1 MVKMRQRHLCV
12 FEFEKGSFDEILA
25 YIQYNADFMRD
36 RLLAFHDDITPEIR
50 EFLCGLGAMPFKIE
64 NQKILQQGKVKQL
77 TINPSVQKQSVM
89 QGALH
94 NEGMQN
100 AAIKKIKIT
109 LDSNDLAHAVINNS
123 EEEDLNQ
130 KDLDTNSLDNVTI
143 GNIPEDFISDSKIAR
158 YNIKSQ
164 KGDVVQKN
172 LPNNKE
178 TMPMVTFRRTIRS
191 GEEIILESHAAFI
204 RDIHEG
210 ALIKSSGNLHIYG
223 RCHGV
228 LECFGDYIIIGEFD
242 MGRISLQNIILE
254 GKMLE
259 MVRSSKKLK
268 MLTIEHGEISLCEL
282 L

>member
-50 EFLCGLGAMPFKIE
+50 DFLCDLGAMPFKVE
-64 NQKILQQGKVKQL
+64 NKKILQSGKVKQL
-77 TINPSVQKQSVM
+77 ITEAPIQDQSTTSHDDKQNTAV
-89 QGALH
+89 
-94 NEGMQN
+94 
-100 AAIKKIKIT
+100 KKIKIT
-109 LDSNDLAHAVINNS
+109 LDSNDLARVVMDSNDEN
-123 EEEDLNQ
+123 LNQ
-130 KDLDTNSLDNVTI
+130 KSIESVSISNTLKD
-143 GNIPEDFISDSKIAR
+143 SDSKDSKLDSTPIKDSIKQAR
-158 YNIKSQ
+158 NGLIS
-164 KGDVVQKN
+164 DI
-172 LPNNKE
+172 E
-178 TMPMVTFRRTIRS
+178 SMPMVTFKRTIRS

-204 RDIHEG
+204 KDIHEG

-223 RCHGV
+223 KCHGI

-242 MGRISLQNIILE
+242 MGRISLQNVIVE

-259 MVRSSKKLK
+259 RLKSSKKLK
-268 MLTIEHGEISLCEL
+268 MLTIENGEISLCEL